1 MDGASMK
8 LNSTQFLISL
18 ALVLLSP
25 VAGAITYTY
34 DVNNRLTSVVYDN
47 GQQITYTYDATGNML
62 TLASTGSAADCLF
75 NWAERTV
82 PQYFAPAG
90 AASVTLTPYYYR
102 YYTGTKNY
110 LATSSADNHIWVL
123 GLSFGS
129 SPLDVGPMTSFTTM
143 AGCSQ

>member
-1 MDGASMK
+1 MPK
-8 LNSTQFLISL
+8 LLISL
-18 ALVLLSP
+18 SILLLSP
-25 VAGAITYTY
+25 VAGAITYSY
-34 DVNNRLTSVVYDN
+34 DASNRLTSVVYDN
-47 GQQITYTYDATGNML
+47 GQQVTYTYDAAGNML

-90 AASVTLTPYYYR
+90 AASTTLTPYYYR

-123 GLSFGS
+123 GSAFGS
-129 SPLDVGPMTSFTTM
+129 SPLDVGPISVFLTT
-143 AGCSQ
+143 AGCFP